1 MIRGGKGRAVII
13 LLAAMGLV
21 VAASALASA
30 QSYGRLASIE
40 IEGNRKLDAEF
51 IKSLMPLTIGMDL
64 TQEDLDKT
72 FAAMQAS
79 GYFADLGAR
88 SQSFLGGIKLIVT
101 VEEFPDLNTIAISGN
116 TLISTEQLLS
126 RMKSTVGKMININTV
141 KEDLDGIIALY
152 KEDNRI
158 ATVQPD
164 ISMDGVLTI
173 VIIEWKVGLV
183 QITGNEK
190 TKEEIIRRN
199 IRVTEGDFID
209 TQVLSDDSR
218 RIYNTAIFEDVGV
231 ELLPK
236 DEGPYA
242 DITFVVTETK
252 TGLFN
257 VGATYNSAEGLIG
270 YIEVSDKNV
279 FGYGITVS
287 GKLEAGGKEK
297 QILGEFSISTPYLF
311 TDKLSGGLEVYRKM
325 ANKTI
330 DIDEDEEENDLDD
343 LIYKQYRTGGSI
355 WMGYNFDLYTKAGA
369 SFRVD
374 FIENQSELPSPAVP
388 ADTST
393 RSITLSLNRDTR
405 NDFINPT
412 KGYTIFASTE
422 FAGGILGGDDNFTKL
437 FTQLTGYYEFKD
449 GQVIAGRLGAGAGI
463 KPLPS
468 HVKFLLGGGDNLRGL
483 KEPIEGDYIVFG
495 NAEYRFRIYEEIVGG
510 VVFFDLGQA
519 WNKGEGFTLDGMKY
533 GVGIGAR
540 VTIPM
545 LGMIRLDYGISNGQG
560 RVYFGFGHTF

>member
-164 ISMDGVLTI
+164 ISMDGVLSI

-183 QITGNEK
+183 QISGNEK

-209 TQVLSDDSR
+209 TKVLSDDSR

-231 ELLPK
+231 ELLPR

-330 DIDEDEEENDLDD
+330 DIDEDEG
-343 LIYKQYRTGGSI
+343 RTTSTISSTSSTGRAAAFGWATISTCTPRRVRLSGSI
-355 WMGYNFDLYTKAGA
+355 
-369 SFRVD
+369 S
-374 FIENQSELPSPAVP
+374 
-388 ADTST
+388 
-393 RSITLSLNRDTR
+393 
-405 NDFINPT
+405 
-412 KGYTIFASTE
+412 
-422 FAGGILGGDDNFTKL
+422 
-437 FTQLTGYYEFKD
+437 
-449 GQVIAGRLGAGAGI
+449 
-463 KPLPS
+463 
-468 HVKFLLGGGDNLRGL
+468 
-483 KEPIEGDYIVFG
+483 
-495 NAEYRFRIYEEIVGG
+495 
-510 VVFFDLGQA
+510 
-519 WNKGEGFTLDGMKY
+519 
-533 GVGIGAR
+533 
-540 VTIPM
+540 
-545 LGMIRLDYGISNGQG
+545 
-560 RVYFGFGHTF
+560 